1 MLMLRQVIIAKLP
14 FPVVDP
20 VVDYKANKFKD
31 GFMEVYLPEMI
42 SKLKQGTGRAI
53 RSEDDTAVISI
64 LDSRIYDYNTNYDN
78 IIFES
83 LPFKNITDDIDEV
96 RHFISKKIR

>member
-1 MLMLRQVIIAKLP
+1 
-14 FPVVDP
+14 
-20 VVDYKANKFKD
+20 
-31 GFMEVYLPEMI
+31 MEVYLPEMI

-78 IIFES
+78 II
-83 LPFKNITDDIDEV
+83 LNLY
-96 RHFISKKIR
+96 HLKILQMILTKCVILYLRK